1 MSNQGFVNQNI
12 KPLNTKRN
20 EKGNLEISGC
30 DVVELAK
37 KYSTPL
43 YVMDE
48 ITLTK
53 MADDYKKAF
62 SKYENIKM
70 TFASKALMTSSIA
83 KIFHNL
89 GFGFDVVS
97 IGEIY
102 TLLNAGIDL
111 KKVSF
116 NGNNKSLEEIAFA
129 IDNNIDHF
137 SVDNFYELEK
147 LNLIAKEKNK
157 VQKIHLRITPGIE
170 CHTHEY
176 IKTGQSDSKFGF
188 DLNQIDNAIKLIQD
202 EYKNLKLVG
211 LHAHIG
217 SQIFEVSVYFD
228 EVKILLSEIKRIK
241 DKFNLELNEIN
252 LGGGLGVTYTK
263 EFNLK
268 KPVLYIEPGRSL
280 VCSAGFS
287 LYTIGSQKILKV
299 LENM

>member
-70 TFASKALMTSSIA
+70 TFASIALMTSSIA

-147 LNLIAKEKNK
+147 LNLIAKEKN
-157 VQKIHLRITPGIE
+157 
-170 CHTHEY
+170 
-176 IKTGQSDSKFGF
+176 
-188 DLNQIDNAIKLIQD
+188 
-202 EYKNLKLVG
+202 
-211 LHAHIG
+211 
-217 SQIFEVSVYFD
+217 
-228 EVKILLSEIKRIK
+228 
-241 DKFNLELNEIN
+241 
-252 LGGGLGVTYTK
+252 
-263 EFNLK
+263 
-268 KPVLYIEPGRSL
+268 
-280 VCSAGFS
+280 
-287 LYTIGSQKILKV
+287 
-299 LENM
+299 